1 MATIVITPPKK
12 FSIPKVSELWEARE
26 VLYRFGAR
34 DVTLR
39 YRQTLLGVVWVVLQP
54 LLTALVFVLV
64 FSKVAHLD
72 YPAVRPPIVFIFVGM
87 VVWNLFSGIISR
99 AQGSL
104 VSNRDLVSKVFF
116 PRMLV
121 PLAVVY
127 SCLVDF
133 LVSMAFLVVLMI
145 IFGVNP
151 GVAVLLVPVWAAMFI
166 LLASGIG
173 LVTSALTVRY
183 RDVNYFVPF
192 LLQFL
197 LFASPIAYSI
207 ANVPAQYRVIYD
219 LNPLT
224 WLLQAFQW
232 SFVNQPAPYLCGSS
246 CWPSWCR
253 SSCSSPG
260 PSSSN
265 RWSVASPTPSD
276 RRVPPPVSRLAA
288 PVRSGRGSS
297 GSGGDSPGSDPRRCT
312 ANGRHR
318 G

>member
-12 FSIPKVSELWEARE
+12 FSIPKISELWEARE

-54 LLTALVFVLV
+54 LLTALLFVLL
-64 FSKVAHLD
+64 FSRVAHLD
-72 YPAVRPPIVFIFVGM
+72 YGGAPPIVFIFAGM
-87 VVWNLFSGIISR
+87 VVWNLFNGIISR

-133 LVSMAFLVVLMI
+133 LVSMVFLIVLMV

-151 GVAVLLVPVWAAMFI
+151 GVAVLLVPVWTALFI

-173 LVTSALTVRY
+173 LVTSALTVRF

-197 LFASPIAYSI
+197 LFASPIVYSI
-207 ANVPAQYRVIYD
+207 ANVPAKYRVIYD

-232 SFVNQPAPYLCGSS
+232 SVVNQPAPPVWEFVLAIV
-246 CWPSWCR
+246 
-253 SSCSSPG
+253 G
-260 PSSSN
+260 PIVVF
-265 RWSVASPTPSD
+265 VAS
-276 RRVPPPVSRLAA
+276 AIIFEQME
-288 PVRSGRGSS
+288 RGFA
-297 GSGGDSPGSDPRRCT
+297 D
-312 ANGRHR
+312 AI
-318 G
+318 